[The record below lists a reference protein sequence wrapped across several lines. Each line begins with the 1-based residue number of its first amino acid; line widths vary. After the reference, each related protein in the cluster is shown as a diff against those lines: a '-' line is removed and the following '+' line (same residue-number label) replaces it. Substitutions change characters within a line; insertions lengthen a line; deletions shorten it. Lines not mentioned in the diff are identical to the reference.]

1 MAMMS
6 FLMKY
11 PRNKFDVLHF
21 DHGTPYCKEAREF
34 IIDFCDRH
42 GIECHV
48 GHITRPRAKDESQE
62 EYWRN
67 QRYAFFSK
75 YTDEKI
81 VMTHHLTDCI
91 ETWVMTSLHGNPQ
104 VIPYYNPKFNIIRP
118 LLLNPKSAINDWL
131 EHNKVEYVYDKSNSD
146 TTINRNYVRHV
157 MMEHIYRINP
167 GIDKTIKKIV
177 MKNFKNDVDFR

>member
-1 MAMMS
+1 
-6 FLMKY
+6 MKAT
-11 PRNKFDVLHF
+11 D
-21 DHGTPYCKEAREF
+21 
-34 IIDFCDRH
+34 
-42 GIECHV
+42 
-48 GHITRPRAKDESQE
+48 
-62 EYWRN
+62 
-67 QRYAFFSK
+67 
-75 YTDEKI
+75 DEKI

-167 GIDKTIKKIV
+167 GIEKTIKKIV